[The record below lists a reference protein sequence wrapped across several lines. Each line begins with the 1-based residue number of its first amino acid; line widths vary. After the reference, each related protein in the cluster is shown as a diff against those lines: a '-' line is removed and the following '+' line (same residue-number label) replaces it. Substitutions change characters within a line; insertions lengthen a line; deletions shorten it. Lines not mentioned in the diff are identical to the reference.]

1 MSKKKKKAVKQEI
14 KQEKVEVKKEE
25 PKKHLIGIDVFFSIE
40 KVKEY
45 HKEGMRMYK
54 GAKEK
59 KMTIEEW
66 REFFSKY

>member
-1 MSKKKKKAVKQEI
+1 MPKKKKKTVKQEV
-14 KQEKVEVKKEE
+14 KVEVKTEE
-25 PKKHLIGIDVFFSIE
+25 PKKHLVGLDIFFSIE
-40 KVKEY
+40 NVKEY

-66 REFFSKY
+66 KEFFSKY